1 MRNRSC
7 LICFTGIDGSGKTTH
22 AKSLIRYLDENGCS
36 CKYVWGA
43 SRPFLSY
50 VFFVFTKILGYWKRT
65 RKNAYTDPLEYA
77 PRNIADKLGVIWR
90 FFLFLDFHV
99 KTTFII
105 RLPLVLRKTV
115 ICDRYF
121 FDLLMDLQLSNVSSE
136 RFVMMLSRTLPQP
149 LITFLLDVPET
160 LANQRRGFSLE
171 ELAEKRKVFLQIGKF
186 FDLITVDSSKDFS
199 NNQKRIRALTLA
211 RMKFKGME

>member
-1 MRNRSC
+1 MRNRSS

-22 AKSLIRYLDENGCS
+22 AKSLIKHLDENGCS

-50 VFFVFTKILGYWKRT
+50 IFFVFTKILGYWKKT

-77 PRNIADKLGVIWR
+77 PKNVANKLGIIWR
-90 FFLFLDFHV
+90 FFLFLDFHI
-99 KTTFII
+99 KTAFVT
-105 RLPLVLRKTV
+105 RLPLILGKTV

-121 FDLLMDLQLSNVSSE
+121 YDLLMELQLSNVSTE
-136 RFVMMLSRTLPQP
+136 RFIRMLSKTLPQP

-160 LANQRRGFSLE
+160 LANQRRGFPLE
-171 ELAEKRKVFLQIGKF
+171 ELAAKRKVFLQMGKT
-186 FDLITVDSSKDFS
+186 FDLVIVDSSKNFL
-199 NNQKRIRALTLA
+199 NNQKRIRTLTC
-211 RMKFKGME
+211 MKLKMWNN